1 MKIGKR
7 TYIIGI
13 LFLLLAVAAGGSY
26 LGAFPT
32 IPKPESLGTGGGAV
46 SWDIKL
52 GNPFVEKG
60 EDRELLL
67 NIRIKGKEVTIAERS
82 PVNLVLVMDRSG
94 SMGDRG
100 KIEYAREAAKQ
111 MIGGLGS
118 EDRLAVVAY
127 STDVDVMYPIQK
139 LRDNEAVSSVVN
151 RILPTN
157 STNLSGG
164 LVEGIAQLESVSR
177 DGYVNR
183 VILLSDG
190 LANAG
195 ITSVAELSEI
205 ASAAAVKGI
214 HVTAMGLGAD
224 YDENLMTNL
233 AEYGAGNYYFIESPG
248 QVAEIFERE
257 FGRIAATV
265 AKDPVIRLAL
275 SEGVTVKEVYGYAYT
290 TGKDGSVEI
299 RPGDFFG
306 GQERDILVS
315 LNVPAGSVGKSTLA
329 SVNLDYYDVLN
340 GGAEVK
346 LNEAL
351 SYDVTADREKVA
363 ANENRDVTAR
373 WISGDSAGEYYR
385 AASAYE
391 SGNRN
396 DALSRIKAAYQR
408 MKELNSSPYTTERTE
423 IQEAELR
430 EALDDLS
437 AAPASPESDEAKL
450 LIKRQKAGARE
461 QQK

>member
-1 MKIGKR
+1 MKMGKR

-32 IPKPESLGTGGGAV
+32 IPKPESPGGGAV
-46 SWDIKL
+46 SWDLKL

-67 NIRIKGKEVTIAERS
+67 NIRIKGKEATITERA

-111 MIGGLGS
+111 MIGGLSS

-139 LRDNEAVSSVVN
+139 LRDKETVSTVVN
-151 RILPTN
+151 RIYPTN

-164 LVEGIAQLESVSR
+164 LVEGIAQLQSVNR
-177 DGYVNR
+177 EGYVNR

-190 LANAG
+190 LANEG
-195 ITSVAELSEI
+195 ITSVSELSKI
-205 ASAAAVKGI
+205 ASSAAAKGI
-214 HVTAMGLGAD
+214 YVTAMGLGAD

-248 QVAEIFERE
+248 QLAEIFERE

-265 AKDPVIRLAL
+265 AKNPVIRLAL
-275 SEGVTVKEVYGYAYT
+275 SDGVTVKEVYGYTYT
-290 TGKDGSVEI
+290 TGRDGSVEI

-306 GQERDILVS
+306 GQERDILVR
-315 LNVPAGSVGKSTLA
+315 LNVPAGAEGKSTLV
-329 SVNLDYYDVLN
+329 SVNFDYQDLLNNGTDVNLS
-340 GGAEVK
+340 
-346 LNEAL
+346 EAL
-351 SYDVTADREKVA
+351 SYDVTADRDKVA

-373 WISGDSAGEYYR
+373 WISVDSAVEYYR

-408 MKELNSSPYTTERTE
+408 MKELNSSPYATERTE
-423 IQEAELR
+423 MQEAELR

-450 LIKRQKAGARE
+450 LIKQQKAGARE

>member
-7 TYIIGI
+7 AYIIGLLI
-13 LFLLLAVAAGGSY
+13 LLLAVAAGGSY

-32 IPKPESLGTGGGAV
+32 IPKPESPAQGDGTV

-60 EDRELLL
+60 EERELLL
-67 NIRIKGKEVTIAERS
+67 NIRIKGKETTITERT

-127 STDVDVMYPIQK
+127 STDVEVMYPIQK
-139 LRDNEAVSSVVN
+139 LRDKETISTVVN
-151 RILPTN
+151 RIYPTN

-164 LVEGIAQLESVSR
+164 LVEGIAQLQSVSR

-195 ITSVAELSEI
+195 ITNVAELSKI
-205 ASAAAVKGI
+205 ASTAAAKGI

-248 QVAEIFERE
+248 QLAEIFERE
-257 FGRIAATV
+257 FGRIASTV
-265 AKDPVIRLAL
+265 AKDPVIKLAL
-275 SEGVTVKEVYGYAYT
+275 SDGVTVKEVYGYNYT
-290 TGKDGSVEI
+290 TGRDGSVEI

-306 GQERDILVS
+306 GQERDILVR
-315 LNVPAGSVGKSTLA
+315 LNVPAEAEGKSALA
-329 SVNLDYYDVLN
+329 SVNFDYRDVLN
-340 GGAEVK
+340 NGADVNLSESI
-346 LNEAL
+346 
-351 SYDVTADREKVA
+351 SYDVTADAEKVTE
-363 ANENRDVTAR
+363 NENGDVTAR
-373 WISGDSAGEYYR
+373 RISVDSAGEYYR

-396 DALSRIKAAYQR
+396 GALSRIKAAYQ
-408 MKELNSSPYTTERTE
+408 
-423 IQEAELR
+423 
-430 EALDDLS
+430 
-437 AAPASPESDEAKL
+437 
-450 LIKRQKAGARE
+450 
-461 QQK
+461 